1 MLSILVL
8 GGTRFVGLAIIN
20 EILKLGADI
29 TIFNRGMT
37 HHEKISQASYVV
49 GDRGFGYESLG
60 DKHFDFVIDISG
72 LKRRYVEHTKKL
84 RFNHYIFI
92 SSVAVYDNDNESGID
107 EGGKLIKPRGL
118 KNQLVP
124 NGYALNKLLS
134 ERYLTEIVRNLTIL
148 RPGFILG
155 PNDYTE
161 RFSKYC
167 QFANANDPITAPLP
181 KDAPFQFIDVRDF
194 ARFVLHCVTDQITG
208 TFNVVAPPTTWL
220 NSMQTLKDILGR
232 DLKFFEPTT
241 PEEFPLCD
249 FGTNYAQRK
258 VSAQAAINKGLET
271 RKMSETYLDFV
282 NWLEK

>member
-8 GGTRFVGLAIIN
+8 GGTRFVGLAILN
-20 EILKLGADI
+20 EIQKLGADI
-29 TIFNRGMT
+29 TIFNRGIT
-37 HHEKISQASYVV
+37 HHKKISQASYVV
-49 GDRGFGYESLG
+49 GDREFGYESLSG
-60 DKHFDFVIDISG
+60 KHFDFVIDISG
-72 LKRRYVEHTKKL
+72 LKRRYLEHTKTL
-84 RFNHYIFI
+84 HFNHYIFI
-92 SSVAVYDNDNESGID
+92 SSVAVYNNDNESGID
-107 EGGKLIKPRGL
+107 ENGKLIESGEL

-134 ERYLTEIVRNLTIL
+134 ERYLIEVVRNLTIL

-155 PNDYTE
+155 PNDYTG

-167 QFANANDPITAPLP
+167 QFANATEPIIAPLP
-181 KDAPFQFIDVRDF
+181 KNAPFQFIDVRDF
-194 ARFVLHCVTDQITG
+194 ARFVLHCVTDRITG

-220 NSMQTLKDILGR
+220 NSMSTLKVILGR

-241 PEEFPLCD
+241 VEEFPLCD
-249 FGTNYAQRK
+249 FGTNYAQRN
-258 VSAQAAINKGLET
+258 VSAQAAINLGLET